1 MSATDADNG
10 VFGQITYSID
20 SATIAK
26 DTFTVDNDGKKA
38 ASSNKLIS
46 GCFPTA
52 CSQLADHLLQS

>member
-26 DTFTVDNDGKKA
+26 DTFTIDNDGKKA

-52 CSQLADHLLQS
+52 